1 MKGVAAMTS
10 LRGTFWRE
18 LFRYQIAH
26 ATPSKSIAEMRQNL
40 DRMGRRVK
48 PPKSVR
54 IERTWV
60 EGLQADWL
68 TPAAGSEDRS
78 ADARL
83 LYLHGG
89 GYICGS
95 FASHRGLV
103 GNLAQACGLPTLM
116 PEYRLAPENPF
127 PAALEDALAV
137 YRHLLA
143 EGVPPHRLVL
153 GGESA
158 GGGLVIAT
166 LLALRDEGLPL
177 PAAAFVLSPWTDLAA
192 TGGSLQT
199 RAKQDPWFKPE
210 GVIPAAAHYV
220 GNGSPTNPLISP
232 LYGDL
237 AGMPPLLIHVGDYEI
252 LRDDSTRLAEKAQA
266 AGVDVTIRVW
276 EGMWHVFQTLA
287 ARVPE
292 ARESVDEVGAWVQSR
307 LVMAEGRGEVEQ
319 G

>member
-1 MKGVAAMTS
+1 MTS
-10 LRGTFWRE
+10 LRGIFWRE

-26 ATPSKSIAEMRQNL
+26 ATPSGSVAEIRHNL
-40 DRMGRRVK
+40 DRTGQRVK
-48 PPKSVR
+48 PPRSVQ

-68 TPAAGSEDRS
+68 TPTTTPSDAS

-103 GNLAQACGLPTLM
+103 GNLTQACGLRTLM
-116 PEYRLAPENPF
+116 PEYRLAPEYPF
-127 PAALEDALAV
+127 PAALEDSLRV

-143 EGVPPHRLVL
+143 DGIAPHRLVL

-166 LLALRDEGLPL
+166 LLALREEGVPL
-177 PAAAFVLSPWTDLAA
+177 PAAAFALSPWTDLAA
-192 TGGSLQT
+192 TGESLHT
-199 RAKQDPWFKPE
+199 RARHDPWFKPE
-210 GVIPAAAHYV
+210 GVPVVAAHYL
-220 GNGSPTNPLISP
+220 GDNSPTNPFISP
-232 LYGDL
+232 LYGDP
-237 AGMPPLLIHVGDYEI
+237 AGLPPLLIHVGNYEI
-252 LRDDSTRLAEKAQA
+252 LLDDSTRLAAKARS
-266 AGVDVTIRVW
+266 AGVDVTLRVW
-276 EGMWHVFQTLA
+276 DGMWHVFQTLA

-292 ARESVDEVGAWVQSR
+292 ARQSVDEVGAWVQSR
-307 LVMAEGRGEVEQ
+307 LAVREKG
-319 G
+319 

>member
-1 MKGVAAMTS
+1 MTS
-10 LRGTFWRE
+10 LQGTFWRE

-26 ATPSKSIAEMRQNL
+26 ATPSKSIAEMRHNL
-40 DRMGRRVK
+40 DRIGQRVK
-48 PPKSVR
+48 PPRSVQ

-68 TPAAGSEDRS
+68 TPKTALDEAV

-89 GYICGS
+89 GYIVGS

-103 GNLAQACGLPTLM
+103 GNLAEACGLRTLM

-127 PAALEDALAV
+127 PAALEDSLAV
-137 YRHLLA
+137 YRRLLA
-143 EGVPPHRLVL
+143 DGVAPHRLVL

-158 GGGLVIAT
+158 GGGLTIAT

-192 TGGSLQT
+192 TGESLHT
-199 RAKQDPWFKPE
+199 RSAQDPWFKPE
-210 GVIPAAAHYV
+210 GVPIVAAHYL

-237 AGMPPLLIHVGDYEI
+237 AGLPPLLIHVGDYEI
-252 LRDDSTRLAEKAQA
+252 LRDDSTRLAAKARA
-266 AGVDVTIRVW
+266 AGVDVTLRVW

-307 LVMAEGRGEVEQ
+307 LVMAEGVEK

>member
-1 MKGVAAMTS
+1 MAS

-26 ATPSKSIAEMRQNL
+26 ATPSKSIAEVRHNL
-40 DRMGRRVK
+40 DRMGQRVK
-48 PPKSVR
+48 PPKAVR

-68 TPAAGSEDRS
+68 TPAAAS

-103 GNLAQACGLPTLM
+103 GNLAAACGLRTLM

-127 PAALEDALAV
+127 PAALEDSLWV
-137 YRHLLA
+137 YRRLLA
-143 EGVPPHRLVL
+143 DGIAPHRLVL

-158 GGGLVIAT
+158 GGGLTIAT
-166 LLALRDEGLPL
+166 LLAVRDEGLPL
-177 PAAAFVLSPWTDLAA
+177 PAAAFALSPWTDLAA
-192 TGGSLQT
+192 TGDSLHS
-199 RAKQDPWFKPE
+199 RARQDPWFKPE
-210 GVIPAAAHYV
+210 GVVPTAAYYV
-220 GNGSPTNPLISP
+220 GDGCPTNPLISP

-237 AGMPPLLIHVGDYEI
+237 AGLPPLLIHVGDYEI
-252 LRDDSTRLAEKAQA
+252 LRDDSTRLAEKARA
-266 AGVDVTIRVW
+266 AGVDVTLRVW
-276 EGMWHVFQTLA
+276 EGMWHVFQTMA

-292 ARESVDEVGAWVQSR
+292 ARRSVDEVGAWVQSR
-307 LVMAEGRGEVEQ
+307 LGKAEGRG
-319 G
+319 